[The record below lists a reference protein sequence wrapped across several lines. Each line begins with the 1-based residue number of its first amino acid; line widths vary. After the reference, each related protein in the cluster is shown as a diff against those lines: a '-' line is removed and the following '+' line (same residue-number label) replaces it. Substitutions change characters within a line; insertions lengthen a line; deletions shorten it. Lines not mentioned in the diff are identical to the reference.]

1 MCNFLGRTKPEL
13 STKISSRL
21 KIRAYFRK
29 GARDAQD
36 QVVPDGTFEPFEMS
50 PVVVMDDQQP
60 CSKVFKRMRTGTVTP
75 SPRPLLDLGDS
86 DGDCDEENCSGFL
99 SRSNG

>member
-1 MCNFLGRTKPEL
+1 
-13 STKISSRL
+13 
-21 KIRAYFRK
+21 
-29 GARDAQD
+29 
-36 QVVPDGTFEPFEMS
+36 MS